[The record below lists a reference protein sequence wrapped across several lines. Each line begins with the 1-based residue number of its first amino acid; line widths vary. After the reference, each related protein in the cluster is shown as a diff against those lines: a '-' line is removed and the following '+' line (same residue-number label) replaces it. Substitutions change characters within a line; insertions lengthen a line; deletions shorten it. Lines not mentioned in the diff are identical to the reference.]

1 MKFDTRDMTLDV
13 TDLGGTWIDLDVV
26 ARKARVDEKTLVE
39 AMLPTTS
46 SDAVRRQL
54 MVAATNVISDA
65 VALGADEDVIDTCS
79 NEALASY
86 NQEGRRFDAALFVH
100 EGSPAV
106 TATECSSLMCM
117 LDGTRAIPV
126 TFNATRNDSFATGFV
141 LEEHAGNVDE
151 IGRAIALILD
161 DPTMRTYDD
170 IYDIADGLV
179 ALLR

>member
-1 MKFDTRDMTLDV
+1 MRFDINDMTLDV
-13 TDLGGTWIDLDVV
+13 TDPGGTWIDLDVV
-26 ARKARVDEKTLVE
+26 ARKANVDERTLVE
-39 AMLPTTS
+39 TMLSTTS
-46 SDAVRRQL
+46 SDIVRRQL
-54 MVAATNVISDA
+54 MVAATNVVSDA
-65 VALGADEDVIDTCS
+65 VALRADEDVIDTGS

-86 NQEGRRFDAALFVH
+86 NPEGRRFDAALFVH

-126 TFNATRNDSFATGFV
+126 TFNATRNDLFATGFV
-141 LEEHAGNVDE
+141 LEGRADDIEE

-170 IYDIADGLV
+170 VYDIAGGLM